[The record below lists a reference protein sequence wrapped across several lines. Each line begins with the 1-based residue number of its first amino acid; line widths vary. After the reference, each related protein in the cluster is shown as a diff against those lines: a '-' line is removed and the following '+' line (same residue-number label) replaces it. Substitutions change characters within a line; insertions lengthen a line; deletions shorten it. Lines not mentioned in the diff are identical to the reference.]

1 MYLLRQCRGTKRDG
15 SGCTVSVE
23 PPNAY
28 CWWHDPAHADERR
41 RAASRGGKSKPN
53 REIATVKA
61 LVEDLTNRVIGAEGT
76 EPLSASAGAV
86 AAQLINVR
94 LRAIELERKIKE
106 TEELEERVAA
116 LERRAQQ
123 GGQRQWR

>member
-1 MYLLRQCRGTKRDG
+1 MLRQCRGTKRDG
-15 SGCTVSVE
+15 SRCTVSVE

-28 CWWHDPAHADERR
+28 CWWHDPEHADERR

-53 REIATVKA
+53 KETAAVKA

-106 TEELEERVAA
+106 TEELAQRVET
-116 LERRAQQ
+116 LERRARQ
-123 GGQRQWR
+123 GDSNRRWG